1 MKKLLIGLGLFLTF
15 GTTVVSAD
23 AVDCYVKCTKQC
35 AGETDCSKKCNKK
48 CVTGK
53 IEIKIPTDTKGYHDC
68 MDNGGYHE
76 DCWKN
81 NSSSLDT

>member
-1 MKKLLIGLGLFLTF
+1 MQKLLIGLGLVLTF
-15 GTTVVSAD
+15 STTVISAG

-35 AGETDCSKKCNKK
+35 SGEANCSKKCNKE

-53 IEIKIPTDTKGYHDC
+53 IKIPTDTKGYHDC

-81 NSSSLDT
+81 SSSDLKA